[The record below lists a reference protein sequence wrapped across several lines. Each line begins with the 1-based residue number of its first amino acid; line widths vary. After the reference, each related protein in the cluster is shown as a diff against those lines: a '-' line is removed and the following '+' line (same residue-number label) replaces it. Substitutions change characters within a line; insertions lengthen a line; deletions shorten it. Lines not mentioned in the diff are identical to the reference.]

1 MTFIRK
7 KKVGDKVYLV
17 EVKNVRENGKIKQKY
32 VRYLG
37 KEMNGKPVK
46 RILTSDIQATN
57 VKQSLDVLAI
67 DKIAEELK
75 FKEIQFKPALSLA
88 YSQLLEKKSITNLK
102 IG

>member
-57 VKQSLDVLAI
+57 VKQSLDVLSI

-75 FKEIQFKPALSLA
+75 LNEIPFKPALSLA
-88 YSQLLEKKSITNLK
+88 YSQLLEKRIESC
-102 IG
+102 